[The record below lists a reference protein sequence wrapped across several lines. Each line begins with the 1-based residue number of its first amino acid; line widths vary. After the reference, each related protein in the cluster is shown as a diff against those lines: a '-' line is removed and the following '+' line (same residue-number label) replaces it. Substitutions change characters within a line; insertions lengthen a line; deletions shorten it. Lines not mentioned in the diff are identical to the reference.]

1 MGMINATITHYFLVC
16 CSDILLYH
24 FMYLLLT
31 AVLIF
36 HVSFLNA
43 DISL

>member
-1 MGMINATITHYFLVC
+1 MGMINATISHYFLVC
-16 CSDILLYH
+16 SSDILLYH
-24 FMYLLLT
+24 FMYLLVT

-36 HVSFLNA
+36 YVSFFNA